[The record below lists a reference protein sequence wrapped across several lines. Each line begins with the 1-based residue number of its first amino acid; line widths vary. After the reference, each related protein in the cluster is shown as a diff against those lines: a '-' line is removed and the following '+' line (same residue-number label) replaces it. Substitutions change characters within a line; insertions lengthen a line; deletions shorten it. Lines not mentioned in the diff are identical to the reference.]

1 MARQKYGGMLLG
13 QMDDQIASYGM
24 DPSREVSGAAANDW
38 LRVRLPGW
46 GGRKGEAVGEGGGH
60 PGRREKGGGTQADP
74 GAHSGSSFGATHAAM
89 QPQRTNVSLV
99 PHFPSPPC
107 DLPPLIPP
115 PSTRTQALTDKE
127 YAASMLEL
135 EQRRGAMLSGLP
147 AERREAAVFL
157 RDALLTHLE
166 LAKRGA
172 KDAGGGAL
180 LPPGG
185 KAAEQPL
192 GGTAGERGPSFG
204 KTVSA
209 AAAAPPAVRQQS
221 GVAAPPPPARQQSAS
236 AAAPWQEARLE
247 PLPTEERDSAVGR
260 WAEAGSGGGAG
271 GSKKA
276 EEGGSGGGSSG
287 GGGGGGGGDT
297 LLSRRSSATT
307 APAGTSRGSSY
318 DGGRASIAGGG
329 SAYSGYSAQQ
339 SAPQSPRALQKQ
351 QSGGAPPPIG
361 VGATS
366 PRSGAGIAPP
376 GGSSSPLNQS
386 IGRYSGLPANSAA
399 AAARG
404 SGADGYAGAGPGL
417 NASLQRSARS
427 SVNAGGGLITPLS
440 PLDQSLKR
448 QAASSGALNQ
458 SLGRRITDGT
468 VAAAAASGGSLNQSI
483 GRVGPARPPS
493 LVAPQGSG
501 LAAPMNMSL
510 RSAGECGLR
519 AGGEGAAW
527 CEWLTRR
534 VGDIRRARAA

>member
-1 MARQKYGGMLLG
+1 
-13 QMDDQIASYGM
+13 
-24 DPSREVSGAAANDW
+24 
-38 LRVRLPGW
+38 
-46 GGRKGEAVGEGGGH
+46 
-60 PGRREKGGGTQADP
+60 
-74 GAHSGSSFGATHAAM
+74 
-89 QPQRTNVSLV
+89 
-99 PHFPSPPC
+99 
-107 DLPPLIPP
+107 
-115 PSTRTQALTDKE
+115 
-127 YAASMLEL
+127 MLEL

-147 AERREAAVFL
+147 AERRDAAVFL

-172 KDAGGGAL
+172 KDAGELA
-180 LPPGG
+180 LPPPGC
-185 KAAEQPL
+185 KAEQPL

-271 GSKKA
+271 GSKQA
-276 EEGGSGGGSSG
+276 EGGGSGGGAGSG
-287 GGGGGGGGDT
+287 GGGGEAG
-297 LLSRRSSATT
+297 LLSGRSSAMT
-307 APAGTSRGSSY
+307 APPDICRGSSY
-318 DGGRASIAGGG
+318 DGGRASIAGGVK
-329 SAYSGYSAQQ
+329 AYSGYSAQQ

-361 VGATS
+361 AGTTS

-399 AAARG
+399 AARG
-404 SGADGYAGAGPGL
+404 SGADGFAGAGPGL

-468 VAAAAASGGSLNQSI
+468 VAAAAASGGSLNQSL
-483 GRVGPARPPS
+483 GRVGPARPPA

-510 RSAGECGLR
+510 RSAGECG
-519 AGGEGAAW
+519 
-527 CEWLTRR
+527 
-534 VGDIRRARAA
+534 